1 MKGVLV
7 FAVVCL
13 AAGVGVIFG
22 YCNGTTGL
30 QFGYPLSASS
40 IHIDI
45 TTTGAGVPIAV
56 GLVAIGAFLLIVATI
71 IALDGNVSTERRI
84 RTEQTPRIRL
94 RRIEDPAGSVIL
106 RPRDSGVTFIPPA
119 CLASPEPVSP
129 VSDTC
134 PTIPASVHTDP

>member
-13 AAGVGVIFG
+13 AAGIGVIFG

-30 QFGYPLSASS
+30 QFGYPLSVSS

-56 GLVAIGAFLLIVATI
+56 GLISIGAFLLIIATI
-71 IALDGNVSTERRI
+71 IALVGMFRGRGGNTPVKRR
-84 RTEQTPRIRL
+84 
-94 RRIEDPAGSVIL
+94 
-106 RPRDSGVTFIPPA
+106 
-119 CLASPEPVSP
+119 ASAFEE
-129 VSDTC
+129 
-134 PTIPASVHTDP
+134 

>member
-1 MKGVLV
+1 VKGVLV

-56 GLVAIGAFLLIVATI
+56 VLVAIGAFLLIVATI
-71 IALDGNVSTERRI
+71 IALVGMFRRKS
-84 RTEQTPRIRL
+84 EYAPSK
-94 RRIEDPAGSVIL
+94 RREAA
-106 RPRDSGVTFIPPA
+106 F
-119 CLASPEPVSP
+119 EE
-129 VSDTC
+129 
-134 PTIPASVHTDP
+134 